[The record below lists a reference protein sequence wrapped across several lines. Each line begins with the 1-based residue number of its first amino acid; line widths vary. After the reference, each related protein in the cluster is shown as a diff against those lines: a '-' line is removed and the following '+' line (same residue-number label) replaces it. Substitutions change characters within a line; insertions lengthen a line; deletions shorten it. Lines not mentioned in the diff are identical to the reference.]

1 MRQTQKRMRQY
12 LNPRVHRVGEEGKYD
27 EFTTLDR
34 NGDGGDTLNTTGLKE
49 KGEAGEDE
57 QDVVE
62 VEEEGKAEEGP
73 DQQQWKEYW
82 AHTGDRTGEPT
93 SGENQQPVVGSS

>member
-1 MRQTQKRMRQY
+1 M
-12 LNPRVHRVGEEGKYD
+12 
-27 EFTTLDR
+27 DR

-57 QDVVE
+57 QEVIE

-73 DQQQWKEYW
+73 DQQQWKEYS
-82 AHTGDRTGEPT
+82 GLT
-93 SGENQQPVVGSS
+93 STIVLANQQVEIISSQLWAPRKPTCRSRN

>member
-1 MRQTQKRMRQY
+1 
-12 LNPRVHRVGEEGKYD
+12 
-27 EFTTLDR
+27 LDR
-34 NGDGGDTLNTTGLKE
+34 NGDGGDTLNTTGLKG

>member
-1 MRQTQKRMRQY
+1 M
-12 LNPRVHRVGEEGKYD
+12 
-27 EFTTLDR
+27 DR

-57 QDVVE
+57 RE
-62 VEEEGKAEEGP
+62 VIEEEGKAEEEGP
-73 DQQQWKEYW
+73 DQHQWKEYW

>member
-1 MRQTQKRMRQY
+1 M
-12 LNPRVHRVGEEGKYD
+12 
-27 EFTTLDR
+27 DR

-57 QDVVE
+57 QEVIE

-73 DQQQWKEYW
+73 DQQQWKEYS
-82 AHTGDRTGEPT
+82 GLT
-93 SGENQQPVVGSS
+93 STIVLANQQVERISCQLWAPRKPRNSYM